1 VKRLALAVLALALTV
16 IVPASAQSGVPVKN
30 ALVVVSEQEDL
41 ILQSMIATGGSPSNV
56 QMALETTGLLS
67 TSAPY
72 ISTNGS
78 GQFELNEA
86 LQPGTYNVT
95 VFAPGFV
102 ASSEGIAV
110 GGSGVSRNLTIFMQ
124 PSAMVSGRVT
134 DEQGSPIPGIVVA
147 ASSPHSANYDVTMD
161 DGVFVLDTG
170 LKTGQ
175 HDIYAF
181 KPGIDI
187 ARLQYLLNNTE
198 LYPLENKIP
207 NLFKTQAGGYLS
219 HVSTVQLEQGKLTTL
234 NMQLKSSHMIS
245 GRVADS
251 AGNPVPGVA
260 VFAFKG
266 NGDMAETTAITDSDG
281 KYVLD
286 NDLAPGKYT
295 IVIPSLF
302 SKGYAPASS
311 TVTVPVEEATDFVL
325 HKSSTISGR
334 VVEANGTPVANATIF
349 AISKSLDVDDTQLA
363 RFLAASI
370 ATAKTDQD
378 GKFTLD
384 NGIADAT
391 FVVTASFGSVPVSST
406 LEVKS
411 GSPANIVLNFHEIIT
426 IQGKV
431 TDGSGKPIENASVV
445 PSFASAISGA
455 ELFATKTGPDGA
467 YELSIPLKD
476 NSTRSFFDEITVSAD
491 GYKSTTAKSNVTVE
505 LEKMPAIK
513 IAGAVIAQKPLSPSV
528 ETVLMRTGTIIFEH
542 EDRQYDV
549 GLQTNSR
556 VLDGTFDPPSKSI
569 RINLEGVQ
577 DATGKSEFSIPKEF
591 MSGPFAISLDGRLAE
606 GVIVTENQT
615 YSTIAVEYDH
625 DLKEITIQGTT
636 AVPEFPLPAILTAAV
651 LAATLAWNRLRH

>member
-1 VKRLALAVLALALTV
+1 MKRLALAVLALALTV

>member
-1 VKRLALAVLALALTV
+1 
-16 IVPASAQSGVPVKN
+16 
-30 ALVVVSEQEDL
+30 
-41 ILQSMIATGGSPSNV
+41 
-56 QMALETTGLLS
+56 
-67 TSAPY
+67 
-72 ISTNGS
+72 
-78 GQFELNEA
+78 
-86 LQPGTYNVT
+86 
-95 VFAPGFV
+95 
-102 ASSEGIAV
+102 
-110 GGSGVSRNLTIFMQ
+110 
-124 PSAMVSGRVT
+124 
-134 DEQGSPIPGIVVA
+134 
-147 ASSPHSANYDVTMD
+147 
-161 DGVFVLDTG
+161 
-170 LKTGQ
+170 
-175 HDIYAF
+175 
-181 KPGIDI
+181 
-187 ARLQYLLNNTE
+187 
-198 LYPLENKIP
+198 
-207 NLFKTQAGGYLS
+207 
-219 HVSTVQLEQGKLTTL
+219 
-234 NMQLKSSHMIS
+234 MIS

>member
-56 QMALETTGLLS
+56 QMALETAGLLS

-266 NGDMAETTAITDSDG
+266 NGDMAETTVITDSDG

-391 FVVTASFGSVPVSST
+391 YVVTASFGSVPVSST